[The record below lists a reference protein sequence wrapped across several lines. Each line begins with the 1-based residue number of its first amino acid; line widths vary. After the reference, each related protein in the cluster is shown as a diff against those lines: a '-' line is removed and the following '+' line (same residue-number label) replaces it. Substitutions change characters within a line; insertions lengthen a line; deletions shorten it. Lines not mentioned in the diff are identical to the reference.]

1 MPTLPAGMNIA
12 VVDEGSHA
20 GLGHL
25 VVLLEATVADP
36 ERDAAPDDRRV
47 YAWRVETKQEIREFL
62 TSRRAR
68 IALEQAGFDSYGS
81 RRVPGLCRQEV
92 AVLAGVSVPQYPQA
106 LKLLGSG
113 AAAVDPAESS
123 RASGQR

>member
-25 VVLLEATVADP
+25 LVLLEATVADP

-68 IALEQAGFDSYGS
+68 ITRGCTPTAVAVF
-81 RRVPGLCRQEV
+81 PACRQEV
-92 AVLAGVSVPQYPQA
+92 AVLAGVSVPQYPEA
-106 LKLLGSG
+106 LKLLGSC
-113 AAAVDPAESS
+113 AATADPAESS
-123 RASGQR
+123 RASDQR